1 MKKKK
6 GVTILEVL
14 ITITLTAVVF
24 SLIYPI
30 FLIANKNFVKINI
43 QTELQEDSSKIETN
57 ISKLLTQSNGIE
69 SIVILDNNY
78 KVELNKDQNLDNYL
92 NSNNEIILQ
101 NIEEISFSIKDEQND
116 IYNYVIK
123 KSYLKDRGENKIYK
137 LVIGKKKSDE
147 NYASMKY
154 TTLSENLKDIKIKLN
169 NNTLEKTTNANINI
183 DLYGKKGQV
192 EVNHNINSN
201 ITFRNKI

>member
-30 FLIANKNFVKINI
+30 FLIANKNFIKINI

-78 KVELNKDQNLDNYL
+78 KVELNKDQNLDIYL

-137 LVIGKKKSDE
+137 LVIGKKKSDD